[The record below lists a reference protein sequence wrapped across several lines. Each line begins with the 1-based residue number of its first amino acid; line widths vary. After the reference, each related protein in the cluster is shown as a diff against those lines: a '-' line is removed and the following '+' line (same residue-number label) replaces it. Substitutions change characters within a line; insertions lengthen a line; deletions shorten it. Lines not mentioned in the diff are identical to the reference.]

1 MAIRNQGTFRRRGA
15 CNATHE
21 ERLLDEMQDSLD
33 LVRQP
38 DVIWKEVIRPPLWL
52 LAFIYF
58 MFLSL
63 VLAVWAALDSRTTM
77 ITWAILTL
85 LLFFIAVKMRSE
97 IVIDSQELHIGRAH
111 IELKYLDTVELLTPA
126 QIRLLRTRDADP
138 AAYLAITF
146 WISTGVKIT
155 LKDSRD
161 STPYWLV
168 SSRYAE
174 ELTSTLYKLL

>member
-1 MAIRNQGTFRRRGA
+1 
-15 CNATHE
+15 
-21 ERLLDEMQDSLD
+21 MQDSLD
-33 LVRQP
+33 LVRKP
-38 DVIWKEVIRPPLWL
+38 DVMWREVIRPPLWL

-63 VLAVWAALDSRTTM
+63 VLAVWAAFDIRTTV
-77 ITWAILTL
+77 ITWIGFTL
-85 LLFFIAVKMRSE
+85 LLALIAVKMRSE
-97 IVIDSQELHIGRAH
+97 ITIDGQELRIGKAH
-111 IELKYLDTVELLTPA
+111 IELKYLEKVELLTPT

-155 LKDSRD
+155 LKDPRD

-168 SSRYAE
+168 NAKKSE
-174 ELTSTLYKLL
+174 ELKNTLYRLL